1 MAAKGKKTPSTG
13 GSGDH
18 DHDVGYGKP
27 PKRTQFKPGK
37 SGNRRGRPKGTKN
50 LRTDLEEELNEN
62 IVVHEGDQA
71 RRMSKQRAVVKALVN
86 RTLKGDARAAS
97 SLLSTMMK
105 LIDTGTAA
113 EPEEPEELH
122 ADDLE
127 ILEAYRQRI
136 LRAASQ
142 ERSPRR
148 RSNRQKSS

>member
-1 MAAKGKKTPSTG
+1 MAIKGKTPPKG
-13 GSGDH
+13 GAENG
-18 DHDVGYGKP
+18 VGYGKP
-27 PKRTQFKPGK
+27 PQRTQFKRGK
-37 SGNRRGRPKGTKN
+37 SGNPRGRPKGTKN
-50 LRTDLEEELNEN
+50 LKTDLQEELAEK
-62 IVVHEGDQA
+62 ILVQEGDQA

-86 RTLKGDARAAS
+86 RTLKGDTRAAN

-142 ERSPRR
+142 DRRR
-148 RSNRQKSS
+148 RSRSNKKKGS